1 MTLNFLVAPDF
12 SPQHFA
18 GWHMF
23 NTVLQKRSGMHLRLV
38 MPGSVTEQAQLLAGG
53 TIDVLYANPFD
64 AAQLI
69 RDHAYVPFARPV
81 NRSNEIVIAASAA
94 AEKVNAVE
102 DLRSG
107 CSMALTANHDVK
119 LIGLRLLEPADLAEA
134 DIHWQLVES
143 YQAVARLLIQGK
155 VDVGFFLATAYHALS
170 KLTKSQL
177 KPLIESS
184 LKDISHVLIAH
195 PRVAA
200 DLPVIQAAMLGIG
213 QQAGDAEVLD
223 AMGLHEG
230 LERMEQEDAEFMIDL
245 MDTLRD

>member
-38 MPGSVTEQAQLLAGG
+38 MPSNATEQAQLLAGG

-81 NRSNEIVIAASAA
+81 NRSNEIVIATSAA
-94 AEKVNAVE
+94 AEQVNAVE

-107 CSMALTANHDVK
+107 CSMALTANQDVK
-119 LIGLRLLEPADLAEA
+119 LIGLRLLEPADLTEA
-134 DIHWQLVES
+134 DVHWQLVES

-155 VDVGFFLATAYHALS
+155 VDAGFFLATGYHALS

-213 QQAGDAEVLD
+213 QQAGDSEVLG
-223 AMGLHEG
+223 AMGLNEG

>member
-12 SPQHFA
+12 PPQNFA

-38 MPGSVTEQAQLLAGG
+38 MPQNATEQAKLLQDGAV
-53 TIDVLYANPFD
+53 DVLYANPFD
-64 AAQLI
+64 AAELI
-69 RDHAYVPFARPV
+69 RDHGYVPFARPI
-81 NRSNEIVIAASAA
+81 NRSNEMVIATSAA
-94 AEKVNAVE
+94 AEQMHSVE
-102 DLRSG
+102 DLPSG
-107 CSMALTANHDVK
+107 SKIALTANHDVK
-119 LIGLRLLEPADLAEA
+119 LIGLRLLEPADLTEQ
-134 DIHWQLVES
+134 DIRWELVES

-155 VDVGFFLATAYHALS
+155 VDAGFFLATAYHALS
-170 KLTKSQL
+170 KMTKNQL

-184 LKDISHVLIAH
+184 LKDISHVLLAH
-195 PRVAA
+195 PSVQA
-200 DLPVIQAAMLGIG
+200 DIAVIQEAMLGIG
-213 QQAGDAEVLD
+213 KQAGDQDVLE